1 MGYTIVT
8 NNVQCKDR
16 YQGEYEVRY
25 NGDWSYLDVLF
36 EVRNL
41 VHLGKLLIT
50 HPMAGSL
57 KPNQTPYRT
66 VVLGDK
72 TMEDKKAYEDIELIE
87 NSIESCQKFCAAVF
101 YLTGQK
107 VFEKIFGHWISRLLK
122 ARCQGHQDVNNGV
135 HIVVR

>member
-41 VHLGKLLIT
+41 VHLGKLLLT

-87 NSIESCQKFCAAVF
+87 NSIESCQKFLRCRVLPDWPESIRKDFRTLDLSFIEGAM
-101 YLTGQK
+101 
-107 VFEKIFGHWISRLLK
+107 SR
-122 ARCQGHQDVNNGV
+122 APRC
-135 HIVVR
+135 